1 MGAAAHG
8 DQRPPPHHRREI
20 LLNLHDTQLQPQP
33 RQRLDS
39 LTSMRFFAALLV
51 AVHHTRLTWAH
62 TALID
67 AIARVGW
74 LGVSYFFI
82 LSGFVLMWGFDPALP
97 KSSFIWKR
105 FVRIYPLHFVC
116 LIASLGAFVL

>member
-1 MGAAAHG
+1 M
-8 DQRPPPHHRREI
+8 
-20 LLNLHDTQLQPQP
+20 

-39 LTSMRFFAALLV
+39 LTSMRFVAALFV
-51 AVHHTRLTWAH
+51 AVHHTRNTWAH
-62 TALID
+62 AAPVE
-67 AIARVGW
+67 AIGQVGW

-105 FVRIYPLHFVC
+105 LVRIYPLHFVC
-116 LIASLGAFVL
+116 LVASLAAFALFGRSPGGYIGTVPGTIANFLLIHD